1 MSINMNKMRRHYY
14 GFLALLLVATTNT
27 SIAETGP
34 SESSWKQS
42 APYVSQGITKLSYD
56 HFCK

>member
-1 MSINMNKMRRHYY
+1 MSINMNKMRRDYY
-14 GFLALLLVATTNT
+14 GFLALLLVTITNT

-42 APYVSQGITKLSYD
+42 APYISQEITKLPYD
-56 HFCK
+56 YFCT